1 MVFLCVLV
9 CVGEK
14 GRSGGFGFCWA
25 AALLRFIEFIVFV
38 LYGCGESNNIFF
50 LIQWFIF
57 FNPMVHFFY
66 FFLLRFLPSF
76 CVCYNH
82 KFRGK

>member
-1 MVFLCVLV
+1 LVEVNGLFVCAGLC
-9 CVGEK
+9 GEK

-25 AALLRFIEFIVFV
+25 AALLRFIEFTVFV
-38 LYGCGESNNIFF
+38 LYGCGESNHIF
-50 LIQWFIF
+50 F
-57 FNPMVHFFY
+57 FNPMVHFFFY

>member
-38 LYGCGESNNIFF
+38 LYGCGESNH
-50 LIQWFIF
+50 IF
-57 FNPMVHFFY
+57 FNPMVHFLFY

-76 CVCYNH
+76 WVCYNH
-82 KFRGK
+82 IFRGK